1 MSNAEVLG
9 RFVWHELLTT
19 DTAAAAA
26 FYPKVLPWRTAPSS
40 MPGYTIWMAGQ
51 TQIGGLMAL
60 PAEAGATPPHWLVY
74 VGTPNVDATCS
85 QAQGLGARIVKA
97 PADIPNVGRFAVLTD
112 PQGATFALFTP
123 AGGPPPGAPPAQGGF
138 SWHELATTDV
148 AAALRFYGQLF
159 GWTKGPG
166 HDMGA
171 MGVYQIFQHGGD
183 QVGGIVN
190 VQAPSTPPSWL
201 SYVNVAEASR
211 AVAAAKA
218 GGGRLLH
225 GPMEVPG
232 GSWIA
237 MMMDPQGGAFAVQEA
252 PRAASQKPAAA
263 PKPAAAAKLP
273 AAPKPAT
280 APATPAAVKPAPA
293 KPAAATPAAA
303 KPATP
308 AATVAK
314 VAVAAKV
321 AKVVVAAKV
330 AKTARKAAK
339 KAKKA
344 ARKVRR
350 AGRKVARKVRRA
362 GRKTARK
369 AARPGVRRAARKAAR
384 KTARRVRR
392 SARGAARGV
401 RRAAR
406 RVRRAARRRR

>member
-85 QAQGLGARIVKA
+85 QAQGLGARVVKP
-97 PADIPNVGRFAVLTD
+97 PADIPNVGRFAVLSD

-123 AGGPPPGAPPAQGGF
+123 GSGPPPGAPPAQGAF

-148 AAALRFYGQLF
+148 AAALLFYGQLF

-171 MGVYQIFQHGGD
+171 MGVYQIFQHGSS
-183 QVGGIVN
+183 QVGGMCN
-190 VQAPSTPPSWL
+190 VQGPSTAPSWL
-201 SYVNVAEASR
+201 SYVSVADASR

-252 PRAASQKPAAA
+252 PRTASQKPAAA
-263 PKPAAAAKLP
+263 PKPAAAAKPP
-273 AAPKPAT
+273 AAQKPA
-280 APATPAAVKPAPA
+280 ATPA
-293 KPAAATPAAA
+293 KPAAATPSTAATAAA
-303 KPATP
+303 K
-308 AATVAK
+308 V
-314 VAVAAKV
+314 AKV

-330 AKTARKAAK
+330 AK

-344 ARKVRR
+344 ARKARK
-350 AGRKVARKVRRA
+350 AGRKVARQVRRA
-362 GRKTARK
+362 GRKTPRK
-369 AARPGVRRAARKAAR
+369 AARPGVRRAARNAAR

-392 SARGAARGV
+392 STRGAARGL